1 MEFPNIQALDFGVPI
16 GLDFETSGL
25 DYWNPNFH
33 ALDVA
38 IAVPGATFS
47 FDFRSTPNLGAWL
60 RDVLPGRTVASHS
73 AQFEYQVCRRLG
85 INPRSINWHCTMVSQ
100 CLIYE
105 HDLQYNLAAVAAAN
119 GIESNKTR
127 NLRAIMD
134 HLGVDTSSAAL
145 ARLSEVPSE
154 LRATYVGGDA
164 ADALQI
170 YLKQVPQIGAQE
182 LGRVYDLE
190 HRLLP
195 VLADMSWG
203 GVKVDLE
210 RAHAAIPKLTEKI
223 DELQRK
229 LNDVTGTKFN
239 ANSSP
244 QIRAIFQPKPINK
257 FQYQL
262 VDGTIV
268 GATKGNKGPSIDQN
282 ALREMQHPAAALIV
296 ALRKT
301 IKLRDTFI
309 RGHIIASADGNG
321 FVHTSFNQTKND
333 ADAGTGTGRLSSTG
347 PALQQITKRDKE
359 NAALLRS
366 MFIPDSPDEDWC
378 CEDYS
383 QVDFRCGAHLI
394 NEPGI
399 IEAYRQNP
407 DLDYHQVVSDM
418 TGIPRNAPYA
428 GAPYAKQMNLGM
440 QFGAGPGKVC
450 FMMKMPYELVE
461 KKGRAV
467 YMPGPEGKA
476 VFELYHQKLPGVKR
490 FSKHA
495 ENVAK
500 DSGYVKTQI
509 GRRLRFPRG
518 FGAHKAAGLLYQAY
532 AADLH
537 KIGLVATDKRIR
549 EFNLP
554 ARLSLSVH
562 DEMGLSIE
570 KGNTRVMEEI
580 RGVYTDFN
588 RPDSEVFMRV
598 PITASAKL
606 GANWWEASKD

>member
-1 MEFPNIQALDFGVPI
+1 MEFPRIDPGIVL
-16 GLDFETSGL
+16 GLDYETSGL
-25 DYWNPNFH
+25 DYWNPDFH

-38 IAVPGATFS
+38 VSTPDATFA
-47 FDFRSTPNLGAWL
+47 FNFRDHPGLSDWL
-60 RDVLPGRTVASHS
+60 RDILPGRLVVAHS
-73 AQFEYQVCRRLG
+73 AQFEYQVTRRLG
-85 INPRSINWHCTMVSQ
+85 IDPRSIQWHCTMVTQ
-100 CLIYE
+100 CLIDE
-105 HDLQYNLAAVAAAN
+105 HALQYNLAAVAAAN
-119 GIESNKTR
+119 GVDSNKLA

-134 HLGVDTSSAAL
+134 YLGVDTPAAAL
-145 ARLSEVPSE
+145 ARLSSVPVE
-154 LRATYVGGDA
+154 LRARYVGGDA

-170 YLKQVPQIGAQE
+170 YLKQCPQIEAQE
-182 LGRVYDLE
+182 LGQVYHLE

-223 DELQRK
+223 DALQK
-229 LNDVTGTKFN
+229 SLDEVTGTKFN
-239 ANSSP
+239 SNSSP

-257 FQYQL
+257 FQYAL

-268 GATKGNKGPSIDQN
+268 GSTKGNKGPSIDQN
-282 ALREMQHPAAALIV
+282 ALRDMQHPAAALIV

-347 PALQQITKRDKE
+347 PALQQITKRDKA
-359 NAALLRS
+359 NAELLRS
-366 MFIPDSPDEDWC
+366 MFIPDTPDEDWC

-394 NEPGI
+394 NEPAV

-450 FMMKMPYELVE
+450 FMMKMPYEIVE
-461 KKGRAV
+461 RKGKAV

-476 VFELYHQKLPGVKR
+476 VFELYHQKLPGTKR
-490 FSKHA
+490 FAEHA
-495 ENVAK
+495 KNIAK
-500 DSGYVKTQI
+500 ETYFVKTQI

-537 KIGLVATDKRIR
+537 KIGLVRTDSLIR
-549 EFNLP
+549 EKKLP

-562 DEMGLSIE
+562 DEMGLSVE
-570 KGNTRVMEEI
+570 HGNKKVMEDI
-580 RGVYTDFN
+580 RAVYCDFN
-588 RPDSEVFMRV
+588 SDTSEVKMRV